1 MNFKPIFPDYYKVL
15 VKFQS
20 IVDKNP
26 DLNLKVCS
34 DTRAQTNAGRF
45 IDIRWYN
52 PYHLKRDVHGKY
64 SLDKDN
70 CHIILLAE
78 GKPNLEYD
86 MKVFRV
92 AEIVRTEKLFRGH
105 DDECRFVTGMKFDEF
120 CTQYDWEEKFN
131 NTLNSIRE
139 YIKLA
144 KRTKHQYFFDAA
156 MHMVETSDCAFEPMD
171 IAINDTVEEGLHGR
185 HVFLDMSDFKNLKL
199 RMCAND
205 KVIASFNE
213 KESEK
218 LYCIRNYNEFFRGWG
233 HFIEKPHPLT
243 VEIAKMRG

>member
-1 MNFKPIFPDYYKVL
+1 MTFTPIFPDYYKVL

-26 DLNLKVCS
+26 DLNLKVYS

-45 IDIRWYN
+45 IEIRWYN
-52 PYHLKRDVHGKY
+52 PYHLKRDIYGKY
-64 SLDKDN
+64 SLNKDN
-70 CHIILLAE
+70 CQIILLAE
-78 GKPNLEYD
+78 GNPNLKYD
-86 MKVFRV
+86 MKVFRE
-92 AEIVRTEKLFRGH
+92 AEIVHTESLYHGH
-105 DDECRFVTGMKFDEF
+105 DDEYRFVTGMKFDDF
-120 CTQYDWEEKFN
+120 CIQYDWEEKLN
-131 NTLNSIRE
+131 KTLNKIRE

-171 IAINDTVEEGLHGR
+171 LAINDTKEERLRGR
-185 HVFLDMSDFKNLKL
+185 YVFLDMSDFKNLKL
-199 RMCAND
+199 RMCANN
-205 KVIASFNE
+205 KVVASFNE

>member
-1 MNFKPIFPDYYKVL
+1 MNFTPIFPDYYKVL

-26 DLNLKVCS
+26 DLKLKVCS
-34 DTRAQTNAGRF
+34 DTSAQTNAGRF
-45 IDIRWYN
+45 IDLRWNN
-52 PYHLKRDVHGKY
+52 PYHLEKIHGKY
-64 SLDKDN
+64 SLDKDKWQ
-70 CHIILLAE
+70 IILWAE

-86 MKVFRV
+86 MQVFRE
-92 AEIVRTEKLFRGH
+92 AEIVHTEKIFSGH
-105 DDECRFVTGMKFDEF
+105 DDEYRFVTGMKFDDL
-120 CTQYDWEEKFN
+120 CAQYDWEEKLN
-131 NTLNSIRE
+131 KTLDKIRE

-171 IAINDTVEEGLHGR
+171 LAINDTKEEQLRGR

-199 RMCAND
+199 RMCANN
-205 KVIASFNE
+205 KVVASFNE

-243 VEIAKMRG
+243 VEISKMRG